1 MAGPWVGGR
10 VAGPW
15 VGCWSRAAPGPA
27 ATSAALPCRRGCR
40 GRGISHRS
48 SSEVKS
54 RIPKPAAR
62 RRAKYPRRPRR
73 GTSKRARRRA
83 RPRQAR
89 PSRVA
94 EGVGDARFH
103 VGTVPPGRYAAR
115 RRAKYPR
122 RPRHGTSK
130 RARHRARHR
139 ARPRQARPS
148 RVAEG
153 VGDARFHVGTV
164 PPGRYAARRRAKYPR
179 RPRHGT
185 SKRARHR
192 ARHRARPR
200 QARPSR
206 VAEGVG
212 DAGFHVR
219 SEIPHPQTS
228 GGRAATLRST
238 RFDRRGDDAFQ
249 ITILAM
255 NKILLRTEISRRA
268 PHVRGG
274 VAVHFPV
281 RRVVPDGGAP
291 VCTDALNC
299 VPPVATI

>member
-94 EGVGDARFH
+94 EGVGDARFY
-103 VGTVPPGRYAAR
+103 VGA
-115 RRAKYPR
+115 
-122 RPRHGTSK
+122 
-130 RARHRARHR
+130 
-139 ARPRQARPS
+139 
-148 RVAEG
+148 
-153 VGDARFHVGTV
+153 V

>member
-1 MAGPWVGGR
+1 MSGSSCVRANQRGRPVRTPRAEGGAGTSRARPWVGR
-10 VAGPW
+10 LWIWPW
-15 VGCWSRAAPGPA
+15 VGCWSRAAP
-27 ATSAALPCRRGCR
+27 
-40 GRGISHRS
+40 I
-48 SSEVKS
+48 
-54 RIPKPAAR
+54 
-62 RRAKYPRRPRR
+62 
-73 GTSKRARRRA
+73 

-94 EGVGDARFH
+94 EGVGDAGFH
-103 VGTVPPGRYAAR
+103 IGAVPPGRYA
-115 RRAKYPR
+115 
-122 RPRHGTSK
+122 
-130 RARHRARHR
+130 
-139 ARPRQARPS
+139 
-148 RVAEG
+148 V
-153 VGDARFHVGTV
+153 
-164 PPGRYAARRRAKYPR
+164 RRRAKYPR